1 MTVDG
6 SAVTEVPGEA
16 PLPPLGSVGLLRWT
30 WRQLTSMRT
39 ALILL
44 FLLALASIPGSVL
57 PQRGTNP
64 LRVDQWLTDNPSL
77 GPFLD
82 RLGFFDV
89 YSSPWFAAVYLLLF
103 VSLIGCVL
111 PRSRQHWRAMLAPPP
126 PAPRRLERLPVSA
139 SVETDRASGE
149 VIAAARDALKSK
161 RWRVRQSPEG
171 DASPWLA
178 AEKGYLRETGNL
190 VFHLSLV
197 FLLVGVA
204 VGGLFGWKGNVIVKE
219 GDGFSNTLTQFDA
232 WGGGR
237 FVSPDDLAPFS
248 FTLDRFS
255 VDFERG
261 EAQRGAPRLF
271 QADITYREGP
281 TSLGVQKSIEVNEPL
296 EVDGAKVYL
305 VGHGYAPHFV
315 VTDSTGATVFDDTV
329 VFLPQDGSFTSTG
342 VVKIPDATPAMG
354 INGLFLPT
362 AAVDEV
368 RGPHSTFPGPDY
380 PAVFLS
386 AFKGDL
392 GLDTGVPQSIYL
404 LDTSKLEQIGLESLL
419 PGDTWTLP
427 DGSGTVTFTGFE
439 RWASFQIA
447 YDPGKEVV
455 LLAAL
460 AAIAGLLVSLF
471 VRRRRVWVRV
481 MPGTDGGT
489 LVQVAGLAKTE
500 APGLPEEVAA
510 LAAHLG
516 TAAGSA
522 SEERPT

>member
-6 SAVTEVPGEA
+6 NSLKGAPSQA
-16 PLPPLGSVGLLRWT
+16 PLPPLGSVGFLRWT

-44 FLLALASIPGSVL
+44 FLLALASIPGSIL

-64 LRVDQWLTDNPSL
+64 LRVDRWLTDNPSS

-126 PAPRRLERLPVSA
+126 PAPRRLDRLPVS
-139 SVETDRASGE
+139 VVVKTDRSANE
-149 VIAAARDALKSK
+149 VVADAADALRSK
-161 RWRVRQSPEG
+161 RWRVRMSPDGE
-171 DASPWLA
+171 ASRWVA

-197 FLLVGVA
+197 VLLVGVA
-204 VGGLFGWKGNVIVKE
+204 FGGIFGWKGNVIIKE

-237 FVSPDDLAPFS
+237 LVSPDDLAPFS

-271 QADITYREGP
+271 EADITYRDGP
-281 TSLGVQKSIEVNEPL
+281 TASGVQETIEVNEPL

-315 VTDSTGATVFDDTV
+315 ITDSTGVTVFDDNV
-329 VFLPQDGSFTSTG
+329 VFLPQDGNFTSTG
-342 VVKIPDATPAMG
+342 VVKVPDAEPSMG
-354 INGLFLPT
+354 LNGLFLPT
-362 AAVDEV
+362 AALDEV

-392 GLDTGVPQSIYL
+392 GLDSGVPQSIYL
-404 LDTSKLEQIGLESLL
+404 LDTSNLEQIGLESLL

-447 YDPGKEVV
+447 YDPGKEIV
-455 LLAAL
+455 LVAAL

-471 VRRRRVWVRV
+471 VRRRRIWVKV
-481 MPGTDGGT
+481 VTGTGGGT

-500 APGLPEEVAA
+500 AGDLSDEVSA
-510 LAAHLG
+510 LASRWG
-516 TAAGSA
+516 TAAEG
-522 SEERPT
+522 EEELT